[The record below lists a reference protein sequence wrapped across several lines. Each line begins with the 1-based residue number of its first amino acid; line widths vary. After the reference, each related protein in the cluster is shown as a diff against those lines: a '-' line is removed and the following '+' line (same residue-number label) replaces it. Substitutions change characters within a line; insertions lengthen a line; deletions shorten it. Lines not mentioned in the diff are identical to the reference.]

1 MDANEM
7 INKSLEDVEK
17 LTEMSESLSKS
28 EDSKEVASSEI
39 SENTPS
45 EGENQE
51 SGAPENDDPETS
63 QEDTDADSEGQEDA
77 GEEEDTEKSLESV
90 LNENESVQQSLEV
103 SGFLQE
109 LVKSLDG
116 VLSRHQDTISKSM
129 EGNAQTQE
137 LLAKSFQG
145 IVKSQQAI
153 VNTTE
158 RLQKSITELNSR
170 LDKVERTP
178 IKKSVSSA
186 KVIEKSFD
194 SSIGNKAE
202 DSKQQLTKSQISD
215 KLFAGVQEK
224 KLGNDDLLAFEST
237 GNVQTLSAEA
247 RNYLGL

>member
-1 MDANEM
+1 MKRKTL
-7 INKSLEDVEK
+7 KSPW
-17 LTEMSESLSKS
+17 
-28 EDSKEVASSEI
+28 
-39 SENTPS
+39 NP
-45 EGENQE
+45 
-51 SGAPENDDPETS
+51 
-63 QEDTDADSEGQEDA
+63 
-77 GEEEDTEKSLESV
+77 V

-158 RLQKSITELNSR
+158 RLQKLITELNSR

-178 IKKSVSSA
+178 IKKLVSSA

-202 DSKQQLTKSQISD
+202 DCKQQLTKSQISD
-215 KLFAGVQEK
+215 KLFAGVQREK
-224 KLGNDDLLAFEST
+224 AWK
-237 GNVQTLSAEA
+237 
-247 RNYLGL
+247 